1 MQIPDAGSVLDW
13 VATVEVPALEGQGI
27 AWDRSGSERILWGI
41 NKAERKVVK
50 IRMPEIDA
58 Q

>member
-1 MQIPDAGSVLDW
+1 MQIPDAGSILDW
-13 VATVEVPALEGQGI
+13 VATVEVPVLEGQGI
-27 AWDRSGSERILWGI
+27 AWDRSASGYFLWGI

-50 IRMPEIDA
+50 IKMPEIDA